1 MEGLRYLVLGVF
13 AGMSVCMEMSLNS
26 LLGRHVG
33 VLRST
38 LAPFITGLIALL
50 IILFFVTGERLGSL
64 NPWMKAPWYSLFG
77 GLFAA
82 IFVAINIFIIP
93 IRFRMR
99 PLRLL
104 PCFLG
109 PGRSCGRFPKKLSR
123 SSPKRFRK
131 FSNKSPRGFLCQM
144 FVVRYWVRHLLT
156 RE

>member
-1 MEGLRYLVLGVF
+1 MSMEGLRYLVLGVF

-64 NPWMKAPWYSLFG
+64 NQWMKAPWYSLFG

-93 IRFRMR
+93 KVGIAAGLSAVIVGQLLLSTFFDSMGWFGLERIPISLPRIIGMVLLIVGVRLMF
-99 PLRLL
+99 LR
-104 PCFLG
+104 
-109 PGRSCGRFPKKLSR
+109 S
-123 SSPKRFRK
+123 
-131 FSNKSPRGFLCQM
+131 
-144 FVVRYWVRHLLT
+144 T
-156 RE
+156 